1 MYFVVLFLCSKLP
14 ILYILAV
21 SPAMLWIHKVVKKLL
36 KWCVFCVCFI
46 LTNCKRKITMNER
59 VSDRFAKVSKSPS
72 STHHNCKRIYF
83 SSSCEM
89 FTPADNLASF
99 YVQVYLLPFIAS
111 HCTSLSCINS
121 RSPVR
126 GIPIFLYHLGAILL
140 RSGTRHFKHLLVLNA
155 YYGVLFLT

>member
-1 MYFVVLFLCSKLP
+1 MCFG
-14 ILYILAV
+14 
-21 SPAMLWIHKVVKKLL
+21 
-36 KWCVFCVCFI
+36 VCFL
-46 LTNCKRKITMNER
+46 LTNCKRKITLNER

-99 YVQVYLLPFIAS
+99 YVLIYLLPFIAGQ
-111 HCTSLSCINS
+111 CTSLSCINL
-121 RSPVR
+121 RTPVCS
-126 GIPIFLYHLGAILL
+126 IPIFLYHLGAILL
-140 RSGTRHFKHLLVLNA
+140 RPGTRHFKHLRVLNA